1 VLELTSTPQPI
12 TGCFGRAAE
21 LDRLAAAAEM
31 SVRVAPDELLL
42 VGGQG
47 PSGLPDGGLVVDLSS
62 AYAVWT
68 LSGDDRFEAFRRL
81 SQVELPGSGLLQ
93 GLVAHV
99 PMKVVVRESDLLVLV
114 PSVLSHH
121 LQERVHKAC
130 ADLLASKA
138 AA

>member
-1 VLELTSTPQPI
+1 VLELTFTPLPI

-21 LDRLAAAAEM
+21 LDRLAASADL
-31 SVRVAPDELLL
+31 SVRVAPDELLI
-42 VGGQG
+42 VGGQM
-47 PSGLPDGGLVVDLSS
+47 PSSLPDGGLVVDLSS
-62 AYAVWT
+62 AYAVWA

-81 SQVELPGSGLLQ
+81 SQVELPESGLVQ

-99 PMKVVVRESDLLVLV
+99 PMKVVVREDHLVVLV

-121 LQERVHKAC
+121 LRERVHKAC
-130 ADLLASKA
+130 GDLLGTKA